1 MGAAWNIEP
10 QKRESG
16 SRMAILKTGVSNRV
30 GRRNWITW
38 ESLNP
43 ALGGADLL
51 KNKTRERPG
60 DWMSRHVEKN
70 VRCVS
75 TERQLAGANL
85 AHHCD
90 DGVIR

>member
-1 MGAAWNIEP
+1 MEHRAPKTA
-10 QKRESG
+10 QAG

-43 ALGGADLL
+43 ALGGAVLL
-51 KNKTRERPG
+51 KNKTWERPG
-60 DWMSRHVEKN
+60 DWTSRHVEKN

-85 AHHCD
+85 AHRCD